1 MFHKD
6 ILVTLEKTT
15 KKSKVLIDYL
25 SIFLGN
31 SFISTMMQN
40 LANFIETAGIKPNS
54 RNIPQLLKGKGEFSS
69 AGASQHGWA
78 PSGGRGFAP
87 TPKPPNPGGGRRKLS
102 SMYFE

>member
-1 MFHKD
+1 MIFGQNEDQKSPLFSKSITSEKTIELMFHKD

-69 AGASQHGWA
+69 AGPSQHG
-78 PSGGRGFAP
+78 
-87 TPKPPNPGGGRRKLS
+87 
-102 SMYFE
+102 